1 MKQKIMH
8 ALNEEQKKKLVDAET
23 MWSQQ
28 KSQNLEK
35 LEKNRIEEKSQR
47 KSQFLEKLEHK
58 RIEEKSSQEE

>member
-28 KSQNLEK
+28 KS
-35 LEKNRIEEKSQR
+35 
-47 KSQFLEKLEHK
+47 
-58 RIEEKSSQEE
+58 